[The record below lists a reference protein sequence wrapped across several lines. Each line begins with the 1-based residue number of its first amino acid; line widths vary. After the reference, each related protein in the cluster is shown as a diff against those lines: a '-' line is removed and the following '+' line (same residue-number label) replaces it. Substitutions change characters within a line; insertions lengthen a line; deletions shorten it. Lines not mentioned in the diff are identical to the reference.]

1 MRTSLRTELY
11 KALHNRMFFS
21 ALGIG
26 IIISLIN
33 VVQCSGTVQEY
44 TNWLPRVISEGR
56 SMSTSYIGFSLF
68 INWMGT
74 NLISFSRSLF
84 FFIWPV
90 LAAMPYGW
98 SYSSERRSG
107 YYNQVASRSSRKRYF
122 CSKYIAVFV
131 SGGLAVAVPLLF
143 DLLANALVSPDAVPD
158 GTLMIQPISNGCFL
172 SGLYYTH
179 PWVFAL
185 IWCFVD
191 FLWGG
196 VAACTCFLVGA
207 KIRLQVIVM
216 LVPFMIFV
224 LLDGLNTTV
233 RRFMLLYQT
242 FSPLQLAQPITMS
255 ANPGWVVFS
264 VMGVLFLLTV
274 TVGYWQV
281 VKHELA

>member
-44 TNWLPRVISEGR
+44 TNWLLRVISEGR

-158 GTLMIQPISNGCFL
+158 VTLMIQPISNGCFL

-196 VAACTCFLVGA
+196 IAACTCFLVGA

>member
-44 TNWLPRVISEGR
+44 TNWLLRVISEGR
-56 SMSTSYIGFSLF
+56 SISTSYIGFSLF

-158 GTLMIQPISNGCFL
+158 VTLMIQPISNGCFL

>member
-1 MRTSLRTELY
+1 MRTNLRTELY
-11 KALHNRMFFS
+11 RALHNPMFYG

-26 IIISLIN
+26 ILISLIN
-33 VVQCSGTVQEY
+33 TFQSVQTVQEY
-44 TNWLPRVISEGR
+44 THRLLRMICENIGL
-56 SMSTSYIGFSLF
+56 STSYRGFSLF
-68 INWMGT
+68 INWIGT
-74 NLISFSRSLF
+74 NMVGFSHSLF
-84 FFIWPV
+84 FFIWP
-90 LAAMPYGW
+90 LLTAIPYGW
-98 SYSSERRSG
+98 SYSSERHSG

-158 GTLMIQPISNGCFL
+158 VTLMIQPISNGCFL

>member
-44 TNWLPRVISEGR
+44 TNWLLRVISEGR

-158 GTLMIQPISNGCFL
+158 VTLMIQPISNGCFL

>member
-1 MRTSLRTELY
+1 
-11 KALHNRMFFS
+11 
-21 ALGIG
+21 
-26 IIISLIN
+26 
-33 VVQCSGTVQEY
+33 
-44 TNWLPRVISEGR
+44 
-56 SMSTSYIGFSLF
+56 
-68 INWMGT
+68 MGT

-158 GTLMIQPISNGCFL
+158 VTLMIQPISNGCFL

>member
-44 TNWLPRVISEGR
+44 TNWLLRVISEGR

-84 FFIWPV
+84 FFIWPL
-90 LAAMPYGW
+90 LAAIPYGW
-98 SYSSERRSG
+98 SYSSERHSG

-122 CSKYIAVFV
+122 YSKYIAVFV
-131 SGGLAVAVPLLF
+131 SGGLAVSIPLLF
-143 DLLANALVSPDAVPD
+143 DLLTNALVSPDAVPD
-158 GTLMIQPISNGCFL
+158 VTLMIQPISNGCFL

>member
-44 TNWLPRVISEGR
+44 TNWLLRVISEGR

-107 YYNQVASRSSRKRYF
+107 YYNQIASRSSRKRYF

-158 GTLMIQPISNGCFL
+158 VTLMIQPISNGCFL

-196 VAACTCFLVGA
+196 VAACTCFLAGA

>member
-44 TNWLPRVISEGR
+44 TNWLLRVISEGR

-131 SGGLAVAVPLLF
+131 SGGLAGAVPLLF

-158 GTLMIQPISNGCFL
+158 VTLMIQPISNGCFL